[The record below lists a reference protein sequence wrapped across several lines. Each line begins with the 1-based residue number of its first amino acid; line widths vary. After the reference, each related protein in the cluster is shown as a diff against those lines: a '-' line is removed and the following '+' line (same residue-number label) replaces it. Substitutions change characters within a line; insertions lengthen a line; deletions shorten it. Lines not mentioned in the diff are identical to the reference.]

1 MNDTVTQGSLS
12 EISVQISESEVG
24 QQTEGWTC
32 WIVVVYVEPN
42 GALQQPTRSL
52 DFDDARL
59 LSTVSSPQRHTSFI
73 HVVES

>member
-12 EISVQISESEVG
+12 EITVQISESEVG

-52 DFDDARL
+52 DFDVARL
-59 LSTVSSPQRHTSFI
+59 LSTASSPQRHTSFI